1 MNVNKAMVL
10 SHILNTPGARIRLF
24 VSFSWHFLFV
34 RMLSS

>member
-24 VSFSWHFLFV
+24 VSFCGIFFL
-34 RMLSS
+34 LEC